1 MSDDLTPR
9 DRPSRTSDRP
19 SRTSGRWRAATDPP
33 AAIRRLCVAVDV
45 QSYSLRDN
53 RRQLGVQA
61 GLKRVLDRA
70 LARAGLSPA
79 AVPRQDR
86 GDGQL
91 VLLPA
96 GVDEA
101 RVIALLLRE
110 VGAGLAEI
118 NKTLVP
124 DDRIRLRLA
133 LAQGIIHEAAT
144 GYVGK
149 AVVDA
154 CRLVDSRDLRA
165 ALAEH
170 DDRDLAVAV
179 TDDLFHDV
187 LVHGYAGLAAGD
199 FRRVGVEL
207 ADKGFS
213 AFVWVAVPEMSRLLE
228 ISGGTPRPRRVRIAA
243 VVGVPALLAVLG
255 MAAWQMTGTT
265 SPASP
270 AGTARTSPN
279 TQDTGTR
286 GSGAPGTDAADPGAR
301 ASGTSPAAVGGGRPF
316 TFLDPGSVPTCGPIS
331 GVGSVPAGYDLRVFA
346 KGGDQYFLAWATALA
361 DGTAGT
367 WKLPEL
373 FLGRVG
379 ADGRR
384 VKLYAVLVPSA
395 ESAELTRNFEE
406 KWAFSSI
413 PGRVVATHT
422 FTVVAEPC

>member
-1 MSDDLTPR
+1 MSDDSTPR
-9 DRPSRTSDRP
+9 ARPSRTN
-19 SRTSGRWRAATDPP
+19 GRWRATTDPP
-33 AAIRRLCVAVDV
+33 AAIRRLCLAVDV
-45 QSYSLRDN
+45 QSYSARDN
-53 RRQLGVQA
+53 RRQLDVQT

-70 LARAGLSPA
+70 LARAGLSLA

-101 RVIALLLRE
+101 RVIAILLRE

-118 NKTLVP
+118 NETLPP

-133 LAQGIIHEAAT
+133 LAQGIVHEAAT

-154 CRLVDSRDLRA
+154 CRLVETRDLRT

-213 AFVWVAVPEMSRLLE
+213 AVVWLAVPALSRLLE
-228 ISGGTPRPRRVRIAA
+228 ISGGTPRPRRARIAA
-243 VVGVPALLAVLG
+243 VVGVPVLLAVLAL
-255 MAAWQMTGTT
+255 AAGQMTGSTDLGSLFQRSHT
-265 SPASP
+265 SPDMGASVP
-270 AGTARTSPN
+270 PTSPTAGIPPN
-279 TQDTGTR
+279 AGSPENAGSAENAGKTGN
-286 GSGAPGTDAADPGAR
+286 GGT
-301 ASGTSPAAVGGGRPF
+301 PF
-316 TFLDPGSVPTCGPIS
+316 AILDPTGSVPTCGPILGS
-331 GVGSVPAGYDLRVFA
+331 GSVPDGYDLRIFA
-346 KGGDQYFLAWATALA
+346 KGGDQYFLAWAAARA
-361 DGTAGT
+361 DRTAGT
-367 WKLPEL
+367 WEVPEL
-373 FLGRVG
+373 YLGPVG
-379 ADGRR
+379 AQGRR

-395 ESAELTRNFEE
+395 ESAELSRRFEE
-406 KWAFSSI
+406 KWAFSAL

-422 FTVVAEPC
+422 FTVVSEPC